1 MVTGEGSNDDV
12 VVIVGIV
19 VIGSVSVSVEDVSVR
34 LFAVDFSCLI
44 GVVLIGSRRGGAGAG
59 APADID

>member
-1 MVTGEGSNDDV
+1 MVTGEASNDDV
-12 VVIVGIV
+12 AVIVGIV
-19 VIGSVSVSVEDVSVR
+19 VIGSVCVSVEYVSVR

-44 GVVLIGSRRGGAGAG
+44 GVVLIGGRRGGAG